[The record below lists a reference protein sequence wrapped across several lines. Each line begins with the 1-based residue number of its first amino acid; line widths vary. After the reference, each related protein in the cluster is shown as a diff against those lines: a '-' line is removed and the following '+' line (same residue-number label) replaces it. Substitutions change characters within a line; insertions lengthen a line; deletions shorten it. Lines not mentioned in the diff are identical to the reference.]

1 MRKRA
6 GARMYRDLFNK
17 NKIKIY
23 TIIGYLLSIFL
34 IGTTTFTIFYW
45 DKSEDIGVMGLILT
59 LTLLVIW
66 FYFVGWIGNSRRF
79 HRLQKFVNEHDSSDL
94 MVVLYNERLNEL
106 NDTKILR
113 EIGFKLY
120 GIHANTNNNDS
131 ADYIV
136 YFILNKKEIFVVK
149 VDNGSIGYCI
159 ANKNTDDQDLVDE
172 WINLEYGEYA
182 GKTYKEI
189 FSKIY
194 KFYLE
199 HKSIN

>member
-1 MRKRA
+1 M
-6 GARMYRDLFNK
+6 
-17 NKIKIY
+17 
-23 TIIGYLLSIFL
+23 

-59 LTLLVIW
+59 LTLVVIW

-120 GIHANTNNNDS
+120 GIHANTNNKDS

-149 VDNGSIGYCI
+149 VDNGSIGCCI
-159 ANKNTDDQDLVDE
+159 ANKNTEDQDLVDE

-194 KFYLE
+194 EFYLE